1 MLTTVE
7 KTQVLFHT
15 IFARCFHSLQEK
27 RFNMPTGIENSYSY
41 FEVSY
46 VYLKY
51 NTSQIHTTCT
61 KQASYYIYIIII

>member
-1 MLTTVE
+1 
-7 KTQVLFHT
+7 
-15 IFARCFHSLQEK
+15 
-27 RFNMPTGIENSYSY
+27 MPTGIENSYSY

-61 KQASYYIYIIII
+61 KQASYYILLLLLFS